1 MEAKGNTSQT
11 VLTPDKRSLIIR
23 GETLRTGPRLL
34 LRALKGNRLEVGQT
48 LESHKT
54 RFLQV
59 ENNLEVL
66 VIKRKIEKKQWKLRV
81 LPKFEN
87 NYKIR
92 RYTNIFSKGQ
102 KKALLILETVLSET
116 DRKKLSSAKTFCKP
130 HKSLHVYVIAGPEKH
145 NIFHS
150 NQKMAIKANI
160 RRK

>member
-1 MEAKGNTSQT
+1 MESAIAPFLELRVRRRLQERKKRAMEAKGNTSQT

-66 VIKRKIEKKQWKLRV
+66 VIKRKIEKKQ
-81 LPKFEN
+81 
-87 NYKIR
+87 
-92 RYTNIFSKGQ
+92 
-102 KKALLILETVLSET
+102 
-116 DRKKLSSAKTFCKP
+116 
-130 HKSLHVYVIAGPEKH
+130 
-145 NIFHS
+145 
-150 NQKMAIKANI
+150 
-160 RRK
+160 